1 MGKINIKDRIISKI
15 SSIDDEEFLREVESI
30 ILSMESTESKP
41 FILSDEMKR
50 SVKSSKRD
58 IQNGKV
64 LSHEEVVKGAKSW
77 LEKI

>member
-30 ILSMESTESKP
+30 ILSMESTEYKP

-50 SVKSSKRD
+50 SVKSSMRD

-64 LSHEEVVKGAKSW
+64 LSHEEVVKEAKSW